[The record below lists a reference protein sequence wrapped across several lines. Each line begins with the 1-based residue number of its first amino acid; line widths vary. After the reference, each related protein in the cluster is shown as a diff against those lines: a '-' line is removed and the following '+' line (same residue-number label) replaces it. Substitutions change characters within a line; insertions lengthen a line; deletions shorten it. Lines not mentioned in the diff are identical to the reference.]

1 MHLFR
6 TIPTSFV
13 PNEDQG
19 YLMGMVMMPD
29 AASLN
34 RTVDTAKRIDEL
46 FAKNPA
52 VDSRTMI
59 NGYSL
64 IDGQFKPNVSTFFVA
79 LRILARNVM
88 LRQSVLEKKM
98 QGPC

>member
-1 MHLFR
+1 
-6 TIPTSFV
+6 V

-19 YLMGMVMMPD
+19 YVMGQLILPD

-34 RTVDTAKRIDEL
+34 RTVQTQSRIDEL

-52 VDSRTMI
+52 VANRTTV

-64 IDGQFKPNVSTFFVA
+64 IDSQYKPNVSTFFVTFKDFKERYSN
-79 LRILARNVM
+79 LILNS
-88 LRQSVLEKKM
+88 LINF
-98 QGPC
+98 P